1 MSQTLEGIQR
11 RATETV
17 TGLRVGWGALRK
29 GMVTAFDKGEDRVC
43 IVLRIAMFSGN
54 QQ

>member
-29 GMVTAFDKGEDRVC
+29 GMVTAFDKGEDDEGGVC
-43 IVLRIAMFSGN
+43 IVLRIAIF
-54 QQ
+54 